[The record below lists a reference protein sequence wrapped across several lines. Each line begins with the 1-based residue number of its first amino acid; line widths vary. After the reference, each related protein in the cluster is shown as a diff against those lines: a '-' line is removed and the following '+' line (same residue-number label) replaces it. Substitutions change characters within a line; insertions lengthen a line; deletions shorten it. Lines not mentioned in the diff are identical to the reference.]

1 MSNVTKN
8 AISKVAAV
16 AAGLALVASFAF
28 VAPARAAGLT
38 QGNIDAII
46 NLLSSFGADS
56 ATIANVKS
64 ALTGTPV
71 TTTTTTG
78 GTTTASSCSFT
89 KDLTVG
95 AKGSDVTCLQ
105 TGLIAGG
112 FSLPAGATG
121 FFGSQTKAAVIA
133 WQKATKISPA
143 SGYFG
148 AISRAHW
155 NLSGTTT
162 TTGGATATSTTAVT
176 GNGLKVAL
184 AATSPNGTA
193 LVQGQGIA
201 DLAEYTFSNPTS
213 ASINVTSLTFK
224 RTGVSND
231 ATLANVY
238 LYNGVNRLT
247 DSAGVSNSTF
257 SFSNAAGLFTVPAG
271 STYTV
276 TVRSDIAGSTAG
288 QQIGVGLTS
297 VGSNGTLDSSV
308 SFPINGGLQAI
319 SAATLAGV
327 NFETAT
333 ALPTANGSLSP
344 TADYTVW
351 QETVDVSSNPVKL
364 SSMKFTNL
372 GSIDASNLQ
381 NLRLYVDGV
390 QVGTAAAQL
399 GADRTVTFD
408 LSTSPVL
415 LTTSSHIVKVLGNVT
430 GGSNRTFQF
439 SLQRSSDAMFVDS
452 QLGQPVTPTANSTT
466 FAAVSSGL
474 QTIASVSGT
483 SGVSV
488 SKAAAS
494 PVNDI
499 AVGSTNVKIASFNIL
514 ASGEAVKVQD
524 LYVYANT
531 SVHKGGLKNGKI
543 MVNGAFIGSTKDLG
557 EGTSNATDFSLGS
570 SLIIPA
576 GTVTTVDIYAD
587 AKTST
592 STNLSSNETVSVSLL
607 HSTSNGQGQSSLNAV
622 DVPATSDVTGNTIT
636 VTSSALTATTFSG
649 YGNQTVLPG
658 TSNARLGSFTLSA
671 GSTEG
676 VTVNTVAMNLN
687 NAADVTNLILKDNA
701 TGAQLGSTITTPSAS
716 GNSFSVNFTIPASGT
731 KTVDIYGNVLTTATS
746 TAVIRATLTQSTT
759 GTGAVTSTSASLS
772 GTQQLQT
779 ITVGTGLLTIARSAN
794 NPVNANV
801 IAGASQVTTS
811 AYTFT
816 AQNSPYT
823 VQKLELRIPNGV
835 ATSTTGVTLSYKDV
849 NGATQ
854 TANGAVSVLSNAS
867 STVAF
872 SGLSFYVP
880 ANDSADLTVLV
891 GIPTI
896 ANGAVSGAAV
906 RTELLNS
913 TGFQAIDSTGN
924 ATTTVGVANT
934 PIEGF
939 TTGYGKAYVRK
950 SIPTFAGQSYTST
963 ALPTTGTDIYKF
975 SVTADAAGAVELD
988 KVSFNV
994 ATSTGGYSYKNYTL
1008 YDVTSGAPVALN
1020 ATAVTNVN
1028 GSGIVSITPDA
1039 VIQIGAGS
1047 TKTFTLRSGSITG
1060 SAGTHNSISVQLAAA
1075 DSSAVTNAAASSLT
1089 SNSYIWSDR
1098 SASNHSTTS
1107 SDWTNGYLLKNLVD
1121 GVYSFSN

>member
-71 TTTTTTG
+71 TTTTTTTG

-95 AKGSDVTCLQ
+95 AKGGDVTCLQ

-133 WQKATKISPA
+133 WQKATKITPA
-143 SGYFG
+143 AGYFG

-162 TTGGATATSTTAVT
+162 TTTGGTTSTTTPVT
-176 GNGLKVAL
+176 GNGLKVSL

-201 DLAEYTFSNPTS
+201 DLAEYTFANPTS
-213 ASINVTSLTFK
+213 APINVTSLSFK
-224 RTGVSND
+224 RIGVSD
-231 ATLANVY
+231 DSTLSNVY
-238 LYNGVNRLT
+238 LYNGVNRIT

-257 SFSNAAGLFTVPAG
+257 SFNNAAGLFTVPAG

-276 TVRSDIAGSTAG
+276 TVRSDIAANTAG
-288 QQIGVGLTS
+288 QQLGVSLTA

-308 SFPINGGLQAI
+308 SFPINGGLQAV

-327 NFETAT
+327 SFDTT
-333 ALPTANGSLSP
+333 TLPSTNGSLSP

-351 QETVDVSSNPVKL
+351 QNTVSVSTNSVKL

-372 GSIDASNLQ
+372 GSIDAAYVT
-381 NLRLYVDGV
+381 NLRLFVDGV
-390 QVGTAAAQL
+390 QVGSAVPAL
-399 GADRTVTFD
+399 NADRTVTFD
-408 LSTSPVL
+408 LSASPVS
-415 LTTSSHIVKVLGNVT
+415 LTAASHIVKVLANIT
-430 GGSNRTFQF
+430 GGSSRTLQL

-452 QLGQPVTPTANSTT
+452 QLGQPVTPTVGSSVFSART
-466 FAAVSSGL
+466 SGL

-499 AVGSTNVKIASFNIL
+499 PVGATSVKMASFNFL

-524 LYVYANT
+524 LYVYSTDSKNT
-531 SVHKGGLKNGKI
+531 KGGLKNGKI
-543 MVNGAFIGSTKDLG
+543 FVNGVQVGSTKDIG
-557 EGTSNATDFSLGS
+557 YDSTTKTDFSLGS

-592 STNLSSNETVSVSLL
+592 STNLSAGETVSVSLAAG
-607 HSTSNGQGQSSLNAV
+607 SSNGQGQSSLNAV
-622 DVPATSDVTGNTIT
+622 DVPATTDVAGNTIT
-636 VTSSALTATTFSG
+636 ITSSALTASKYSG
-649 YGNQTVLPG
+649 YGDQTVLKG
-658 TSNARLGSFTLSA
+658 TSGARLGAFTLSA

-676 VTVNTVAMNLN
+676 VNVNTIAMNLN
-687 NAADVTNLILKDNA
+687 NAEDVTNLVLKDHD

-716 GNSFSVNFTIPASGT
+716 GNSFSVNFTVPASGT
-731 KTVDIYGNVLTTATS
+731 KTVDIYGDVLTTATS
-746 TAVIRATLTQSTT
+746 TATIKATLTTSTT
-759 GTGAVTSTSASLS
+759 GTGAVTSTSASISLT
-772 GTQQLQT
+772 GLQT
-779 ITVGTGLLTIARSAN
+779 ITVGSGLLTMAVGASA
-794 NPVNANV
+794 PVNSNV
-801 IAGASQVTTS
+801 VAGASQVQVGDF
-811 AYTFT
+811 TFT
-816 AQNSPYT
+816 SQNSPYT
-823 VQKLELRIPNGV
+823 VQKLEFAIPTSA

-854 TANGAVSVLSNAS
+854 TATAAIAAS
-867 STVAF
+867 STATSTATF

-880 ANDSADLTVLV
+880 VNESADLSVLV

-896 ANGAVSGAAV
+896 ANGATSGAAI
-906 RTELLNS
+906 TATLLHAV
-913 TGFQAIDSTGN
+913 GFQAVDSTGN
-924 ATTTVGVANT
+924 ATTSIGTANVASSAN
-934 PIEGF
+934 
-939 TTGYGKAYVRK
+939 TGYGKMYVRK
-950 SIPTFAGQSYTST
+950 SIPTFAGQSLSSS
-963 ALPTTGTDIYKF
+963 AEPVGSDLYKF
-975 SVTADAAGAVELD
+975 TVTADVAGAVDLGQVSF
-988 KVSFNV
+988 KVSTTTVNV
-994 ATSTGGYSYKNYTL
+994 TAWHLYDATSGSLGS
-1008 YDVTSGAPVALN
+1008 ALN
-1020 ATAVTNVN
+1020 ATGVN
-1028 GSGIVSITPDA
+1028 ANSSGIVKIAPDTT
-1039 VIQIGAGS
+1039 VQIGAGQ
-1047 TKTFTLRSGSITG
+1047 TKTFVVRADTITG
-1060 SAGTHNSISVQLAAA
+1060 SWTTASAIHVNLASADTSFVANNTKSALKAGNNYV
-1075 DSSAVTNAAASSLT
+1075 
-1089 SNSYIWSDR
+1089 WSDR
-1098 SASNHSTTS
+1098 SASGHSDST
-1107 SDWTNGYLLKNLVD
+1107 SDWTNGLLLKDVLTGTYNFA
-1121 GVYSFSN
+1121 Y